1 MTRRDDIFCNEVQGH
16 RSMSQTFYAKMFSIN
31 IILYMK
37 YMDIC
42 ITITNYLKAHSKNIC
57 MQFQTNR
64 QEFKLE
70 KSNTIPFV
78 HRSYQNRNLKELNQ
92 RCPEERMDQFQSL
105 AI

>member
-1 MTRRDDIFCNEVQGH
+1 
-16 RSMSQTFYAKMFSIN
+16 
-31 IILYMK
+31 
-37 YMDIC
+37 
-42 ITITNYLKAHSKNIC
+42 

-70 KSNTIPFV
+70 NSDTIPFV

-105 AI
+105 AS